1 MAVVEREMSAA
12 RAYDAMAPFYDR
24 FTAHHDYELWVG
36 GLLRLASEHGLAG
49 TRALDAGCGTG
60 KSFLPLLTRGF
71 EVTACDASP
80 AMLEVAAAKAGAGVA
95 LRCADLRELETL
107 GEFDLITC
115 LDDVANYLTDPDDL
129 TSALR
134 GLARNLRP
142 GGVLV
147 FDANTLA
154 TYRSFFAETIVVEE
168 PGVVMLWRGQ
178 ADGAFE
184 ADDLARASLD
194 VFSESDGCW
203 ARVTSDHEQRHHSL
217 DTVRSSIADAGL
229 RCLAVYGQDPAVNF
243 YAVLEELAHSKAI
256 YLVTR

>member
-12 RAYDAMAPFYDR
+12 QAYDAMAPFYDR

-36 GLLRLASEHGLAG
+36 GLLRLAYEHGLAG
-49 TRALDAGCGTG
+49 SRALDAGCGTG
-60 KSFLPLLTRGF
+60 KSFVPLLTRGF

-80 AMLEVAAAKAGAGVA
+80 AMLEVAAGKAGAGVA
-95 LRCADLRELETL
+95 LRCADLRELEAL

-115 LDDVANYLTDPDDL
+115 LDDVANYLTEPDDL

-154 TYRSFFAETIVVEE
+154 TYRSFFA
-168 PGVVMLWRGQ
+168 
-178 ADGAFE
+178 
-184 ADDLARASLD
+184 
-194 VFSESDGCW
+194 
-203 ARVTSDHEQRHHSL
+203 
-217 DTVRSSIADAGL
+217 
-229 RCLAVYGQDPAVNF
+229 
-243 YAVLEELAHSKAI
+243 
-256 YLVTR
+256 